1 MTTQHTAEVLNGRLK
16 LRFQAHGSGPDL
28 IFFPSVGVPAQDPL
42 VTALA
47 QRHTV
52 HVPEFPG
59 TGPHASHDIHA
70 LDDWW
75 DVLLAYEEALRQR
88 GLAGAP
94 AVGHGFGG
102 MLAADLAA
110 NHPDLFS
117 RLVLIGALG
126 LWSDDD
132 PPADWLAAPP
142 QDLPGLLFADQ
153 ENMPAAAPGP
163 DPEAAVEAA
172 VSAMW
177 AMGCAAK
184 FLWPLPECGL
194 AKRLH
199 RVCAPTL
206 LLWGEQDR
214 ISPPIYA
221 KQFAQHI
228 DKAAVHVLPACGH
241 LPQWEAPADTELLV
255 RNFLNSGGK

>member
-1 MTTQHTAEVLNGRLK
+1 MAEVWNGKLK
-16 LRFQAHGSGPDL
+16 LRFQVRGSGPDL
-28 IFFPSVGVPAQDPL
+28 VFFPSVGVPAEDPL

-47 QRHTV
+47 GRHTV
-52 HVPEFPG
+52 YVPEFPG
-59 TGPHASHDIHA
+59 TGSDASHDIHA

-75 DVLLAYEEALRQR
+75 DVVLAYEEGLRQT

-110 NHPDLFS
+110 SHPDLFS
-117 RLVLIGALG
+117 RLVLIGAIG
-126 LWSDDD
+126 LWSDDA
-132 PPADWLAAPP
+132 PPADWLAAPREE
-142 QDLPGLLFADQ
+142 LAGLLFANH
-153 ENMPAAAPGP
+153 ENLPIAATGT
-163 DPEAAVEAA
+163 DPEAAAEAA

-177 AMGCAAK
+177 GMGCAAK

-199 RVCAPTL
+199 RVAAPTL
-206 LLWGEQDR
+206 LLWGELDR
-214 ISPPIYA
+214 ISPVTYA

-228 DKAAVHVLPACGH
+228 DGAAVHVLPACGH
-241 LPQWEAPADTELLV
+241 LPQWEAPSDTELLV
-255 RNFLNSGGK
+255 RDFLGAGGA